1 MGQATG
7 LPFRKMRETIAN
19 SLLLLAA
26 SLFVVS
32 GYWLVR
38 EIVFDFRN
46 GRTRRRQQ

>member
-1 MGQATG
+1 
-7 LPFRKMRETIAN
+7 MRETIAN

-46 GRTRRRQQ
+46 GRTRRNRAAIGLAED